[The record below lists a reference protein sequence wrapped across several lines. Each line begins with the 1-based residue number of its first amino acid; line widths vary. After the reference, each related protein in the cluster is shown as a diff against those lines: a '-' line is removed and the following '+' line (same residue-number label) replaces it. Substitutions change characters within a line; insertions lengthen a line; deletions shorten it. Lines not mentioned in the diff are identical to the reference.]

1 MEQDMIFEPSADLAK
16 SALIDA
22 NGYAALYQDSI
33 ANTDQLLAD
42 CPEFFQD
49 ETILVKG
56 SRGMQLD
63 RFVTSMTSSA
73 GEATC

>member
-1 MEQDMIFEPSADLAK
+1 
-16 SALIDA
+16 
-22 NGYAALYQDSI
+22 
-33 ANTDQLLAD
+33 LAD
-42 CPEFFQD
+42 CPEFFKD